1 MKNSLLIVLLVLSG
15 CVNTITN
22 TGEGYIQ
29 TVPNVT
35 ADVTLNDKEQPNAQR
50 QEDGI

>member
-1 MKNSLLIVLLVLSG
+1 MKNPVFIVLLVLSG

-22 TGEGYIQ
+22 TGDGYIQ

-35 ADVTLNDKEQPNAQR
+35 AGVTLNGKEQPDAQR
-50 QEDGI
+50 